1 MRKEDFYGK
10 LGGLLYAIAD
20 CDQRISR
27 AEKETLFTLISELFL
42 PEIHEK
48 DAFGT
53 PIAFYPEFAFTFAEN
68 EVVDPEQEFTSFV
81 DFIDRHS
88 PAITRQMIEHARKS
102 VLRMASVYYGISRKE
117 NELIAKVNQSL
128 EHLLNSRHRLKTT
141 SS

>member
-1 MRKEDFYGK
+1 MKRMPSEP
-10 LGGLLYAIAD
+10 
-20 CDQRISR
+20 QS
-27 AEKETLFTLISELFL
+27 LFF
-42 PEIHEK
+42 
-48 DAFGT
+48 
-53 PIAFYPEFAFTFAEN
+53 PEFAFTFAEN
-68 EVVDPEQEFTSFV
+68 EVVDPDQEFTSFV